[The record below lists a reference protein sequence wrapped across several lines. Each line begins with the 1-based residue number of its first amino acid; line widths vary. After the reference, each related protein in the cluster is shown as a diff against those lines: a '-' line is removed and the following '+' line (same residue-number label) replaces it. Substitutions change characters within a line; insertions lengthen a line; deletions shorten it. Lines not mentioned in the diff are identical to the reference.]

1 MYDED
6 FVFAVFFVVS
16 GLFATDGTEKNSFRQ
31 VCNSGGKTLDIL
43 KIWQFHKAIIISV
56 AR

>member
-1 MYDED
+1 M
-6 FVFAVFFVVS
+6 FS
-16 GLFATDGTEKNSFRQ
+16 GLFATNGTEKKSFRQ
-31 VCNSGGKTLDIL
+31 VCNSGGKKLDIL